1 MQRPTETSRQP
12 APDAGSATGGS
23 DASAPVRHLR
33 SLVLSWR
40 DDETGDE
47 LTVDV
52 RGNERFLAGLS
63 TLGFV
68 PMGLRDPRKA
78 PSAPGSSVHRTASA
92 ARRVGGS
99 APAVHRAGEPAQND
113 DRGGVGSAPTDPTVA
128 QEASEHMVRWTARLS
143 RSWKSKPA

>member
-1 MQRPTETSRQP
+1 MQRPTEPSRQTSP
-12 APDAGSATGGS
+12 QAQAGGSGPDAG
-23 DASAPVRHLR
+23 APVRHLR

-68 PMGLRDPRKA
+68 PMGLRDPRK
-78 PSAPGSSVHRTASA
+78 SSGAAVRRTATSSPRA
-92 ARRVGGS
+92 EAS
-99 APAVHRAGEPAQND
+99 APAVHRAGEPA
-113 DRGGVGSAPTDPTVA
+113 GAGSPGDSARTPAGPAVA
-128 QEASEHMVRWTARLS
+128 LEASENMVRWTARLS
-143 RSWKSKPA
+143 RTWKSKPA